1 MSPSD
6 EENALAVLKE
16 EMKLP
21 KPAAPI
27 SMNMT
32 FQTPELECPA
42 HLFQTPELECPVHLE
57 TLVLQK

>member
-1 MSPSD
+1 M
-6 EENALAVLKE
+6 AVLKE